1 MGGLGKKS
9 YPPAR
14 GFYPWQACGTFFVT
28 ETEFAAIGATWS
40 FLCPADRLRL
50 LLSSATIRRAFVRLF
65 VDVAVHHGLGRGVCA
80 GHRSTAREL
89 SDAGG
94 A

>member
-1 MGGLGKKS
+1 MEEELPTCKGLLPMAGL
-9 YPPAR
+9 R
-14 GFYPWQACGTFFVT
+14 QLFVT
-28 ETEFAAIGATWS
+28 ETEFAAIGATWA

-65 VDVAVHHGLGRGVCA
+65 VDVAVHHGLGRGADA
-80 GHRSTAREL
+80 GHRGAAREP